1 MTPLA
6 AIEAGASFVVIG
18 RPITRFWNQGE
29 AAFRANLVKI
39 CEPLIAR

>member
-29 AAFRANLVKI
+29 AAFSANLVKI